1 MCDVS
6 VITIFKSRHK
16 KVKESLNSL
25 INQTLRNIE
34 IICIYKE
41 ENSEIDEF
49 VKKKKKKKKHFN
61 NEWKYESRKNSIRK
75 NV

>member
-1 MCDVS
+1 MKNNISNGGVAMCNVS
-6 VITIFKSRHK
+6 VITIFKRRHK

-25 INQTLRNIE
+25 INQTLPNVE

-49 VKKKKKKKKHFN
+49 VKKH
-61 NEWKYESRKNSIRK
+61 RKNIII
-75 NV
+75 

>member
-1 MCDVS
+1 MCNVS
-6 VITIFKSRHK
+6 VITIFKRRHK

-25 INQTLRNIE
+25 INQTLPNVE

-49 VKKKKKKKKHFN
+49 VKKTQEKYN
-61 NEWKYESRKNSIRK
+61 NIKRSSNFVKFRTSFLL
-75 NV
+75 